1 MGKEEGQH
9 IKYISCSYIACMC
22 GFEHVN
28 WSGKIEFSQGK
39 LNLVREKSGKLVLPS
54 LWEMCYRNIIMFF
67 FMVMVYFDVYSF
79 NRYFF
84 QICDTTGI

>member
-28 WSGKIEFSQGK
+28 WSGKIEFSQEK
-39 LNLVREKSGKLVLPS
+39 LNLVREKSVKSQG
-54 LWEMCYRNIIMFF
+54 N
-67 FMVMVYFDVYSF
+67 
-79 NRYFF
+79 
-84 QICDTTGI
+84 

>member
-67 FMVMVYFDVYSF
+67 LWQWSILMFIVS
-79 NRYFF
+79 
-84 QICDTTGI
+84 TGISFRFCDSTGI